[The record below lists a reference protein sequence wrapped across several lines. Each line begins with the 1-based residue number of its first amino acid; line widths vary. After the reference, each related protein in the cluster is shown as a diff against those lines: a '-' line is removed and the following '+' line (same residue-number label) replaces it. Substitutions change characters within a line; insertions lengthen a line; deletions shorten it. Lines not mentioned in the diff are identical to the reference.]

1 MKRTLYDSLVML
13 IDNIGH
19 LLCVK
24 TAISFAVIAVLC
36 YGFVCDK
43 VSSEV
48 FIGVVSSVIT
58 YFFTRKA
65 NDAEVGK

>member
-1 MKRTLYDSLVML
+1 MKRTLYDSLVTL

-48 FIGVVSSVIT
+48 FIGVVMSVVT
-58 YFFTRKA
+58 YFFTKRSDTK
-65 NDAEVGK
+65 D